1 MKAIIKRVGQSPKVE
16 DIKNDLQTLQELV
29 GGYIEC
35 VMVGKGIVLIVNEEG
50 KLQGLPQ
57 NFPLGNDVIV
67 GTAVFVGN
75 GFDGDFT
82 DLTDEQIETVKGSIY
97 DEGQTVTADRLL
109 IVEIAKRAQLM
120 DLMLFDRMS
129 LIMDLEAVHAEVGL
143 KLPELFM
150 ADDFDFAHDIVG
162 IQQNI
167 DRRTRKLKNLFL
179 PRYAKGGN

>member
-1 MKAIIKRVGQSPKVE
+1 MRAIIKRVGQSPQVE

-97 DEGQTVTADRLL
+97 DEGLTVREERLV
-109 IVEIAKRAQLM
+109 IVEIAKRAEIM
-120 DLMLFDRMS
+120 DLMMFDRMS

-143 KLPELFM
+143 KLIELLK
-150 ADDFDFAHDIVG
+150 ADDLNFAHDIIG

-167 DRRTRKLKNLFL
+167 DRRTRKLKNMFL

>member
-1 MKAIIKRVGQSPKVE
+1 MKAIIKEVGQSPKVE

-35 VMVGKGIVLIVNEEG
+35 VMLGQGIVLVVNEEG
-50 KLQGLPQ
+50 KLDGLPV

-67 GTAVFVGN
+67 GTTVFVADN
-75 GFDGDFT
+75 FDGEFT
-82 DLTDEQIETVKGSIY
+82 DLSEEQIEMVMGSIY
-97 DEGQTVTADRLL
+97 DEKQTAKADRLL
-109 IVEIAKRAQLM
+109 IVEIAKRAEIM
-120 DLMLFDRMS
+120 DLMLFDRLS

-143 KLPELFM
+143 KLIELLK
-150 ADDFDFAHDIVG
+150 ADDLNFAHDIIG

-167 DRRTRKLKNLFL
+167 DRRTRKLKNMFL

>member
-1 MKAIIKRVGQSPKVE
+1 MKAIIKEVGQSPRVE

-97 DEGQTVTADRLL
+97 DEGLTVREERLV
-109 IVEIAKRAQLM
+109 IVEIAKRAEIM
-120 DLMLFDRMS
+120 DLMMFDRMS

-143 KLPELFM
+143 KLIELLK
-150 ADDFDFAHDIVG
+150 ADDLNFAHDIVG

>member
-1 MKAIIKRVGQSPKVE
+1 MRAIVKRVGQSPRVE

-35 VMVGKGIVLIVNEEG
+35 VMVGKGIVLVVNEEG
-50 KLQGLPQ
+50 KLDGLPA

-67 GTAVFVGN
+67 GTAVFVAN

-97 DEGQTVTADRLL
+97 DEGLTVREERLV
-109 IVEIAKRAQLM
+109 IVEIAKRAEIM
-120 DLMLFDRMS
+120 DLMMFDRMS

-143 KLPELFM
+143 KLIELLK
-150 ADDFDFAHDIVG
+150 ADDLNFAHDIVG